1 MGQTM
6 TATSFNQRTIDE
18 FHAKK
23 GLGVG
28 PWRDNL
34 LLMTSKGAHTS
45 QEITT
50 PLVYR
55 HQGNDCVVVA
65 SKGGAPNHPL
75 WYRNIQ
81 ANPLVEVEVAFL
93 EGTERFQA
101 RAKVLPNG
109 PERDRLFAYMTEVWP
124 AFSDYAA
131 RTQRLIPVVVLE
143 RQGLIG
149 APIK

>member
-1 MGQTM
+1 M
-6 TATSFNQRTIDE
+6 TATSFNQRMIDE

-28 PWRDNL
+28 VWRDNL
-34 LLMTSKGAHTS
+34 LLMTSKGVRTS
-45 QEITT
+45 QDITT

-65 SKGGAPNHPL
+65 SNGGAPNHPL

-81 ANPLVEVEVAFL
+81 VNPLVEAEVACPD
-93 EGTERFQA
+93 GTERFQA
-101 RAKVLPNG
+101 RARVLPSG

-124 AFSDYAA
+124 AFSDYAK
-131 RTQRLIPVVVLE
+131 RTERVIPVVILE
-143 RQGLIG
+143 RQ
-149 APIK
+149 A